1 MMGHLDAFAEVETDH
16 EFYTKMLDEI
26 VNLFE
31 E

>member
-1 MMGHLDAFAEVETDH
+1 MMGHLDAFAEVETDN